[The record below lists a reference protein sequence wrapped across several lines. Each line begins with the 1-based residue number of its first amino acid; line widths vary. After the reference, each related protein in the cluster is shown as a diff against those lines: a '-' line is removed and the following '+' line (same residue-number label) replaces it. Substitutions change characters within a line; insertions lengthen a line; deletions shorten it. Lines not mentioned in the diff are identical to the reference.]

1 MINAP
6 LKELF
11 CKELITMKDE
21 RENIKEEEVTEEMLK
36 ELSDNK
42 GDEE

>member
-1 MINAP
+1 
-6 LKELF
+6 
-11 CKELITMKDE
+11 MKDE
-21 RENIKEEEVTEEMLK
+21 RENIEANEEVTEEMLK

>member
-1 MINAP
+1 
-6 LKELF
+6 
-11 CKELITMKDE
+11 MKDE

>member
-1 MINAP
+1 MSEEINVV
-6 LKELF
+6 E
-11 CKELITMKDE
+11 TM
-21 RENIKEEEVTEEMLK
+21 EEELSEEALA

>member
-1 MINAP
+1 MSEEINVIET
-6 LKELF
+6 LEKELS
-11 CKELITMKDE
+11 
-21 RENIKEEEVTEEMLK
+21 EEALA